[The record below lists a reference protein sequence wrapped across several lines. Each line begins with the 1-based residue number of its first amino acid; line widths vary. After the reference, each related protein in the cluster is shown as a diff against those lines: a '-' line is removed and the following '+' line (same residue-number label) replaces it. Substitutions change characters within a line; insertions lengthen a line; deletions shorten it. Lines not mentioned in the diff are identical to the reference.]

1 MAKGALELGRIL
13 VVDDEP
19 LVARMAKN
27 TLAGIGYEVETAQS
41 GSDALASLRER
52 HFDLVI
58 SDLFMPDIT
67 GKDLLETIREAGLDT
82 DVLIMS
88 GAGSISL
95 AVDAMKHGAKS
106 FVEKPFAV
114 DDLRREVRAI
124 FKHRR
129 CALEAAVAVTRAS
142 SAPTSRE
149 AQRTFPEEPGREF
162 LGRYEIRRRIGEGGM
177 GRVYEAFDPN
187 LQRSVAIKV
196 MLPERDARLQGELT
210 ERFRREGW
218 LAGQLVHPHIVAVY
232 DAGQAPNADYHY
244 LVMEMVAGGSLR
256 QRLDRLGR
264 LPVADAVAIGHQLA
278 SALRCA
284 HQREIIHRD
293 VKPENILFGEDDI
306 VKLGDFGVAR
316 VSNSQLTGD
325 RWLGSPAYLAPEVIR
340 GRPCDFRSDQ
350 FALGAVLIE
359 MVSGVSPFAG
369 ETPFETLHNVVE
381 RDTPHLMEHGMR
393 MAPELDALIERL
405 LEKDPA
411 RRFEDE
417 AELVQ
422 RLGALRQHLH

>member
-1 MAKGALELGRIL
+1 
-13 VVDDEP
+13 
-19 LVARMAKN
+19 
-27 TLAGIGYEVETAQS
+27 
-41 GSDALASLRER
+41 
-52 HFDLVI
+52 
-58 SDLFMPDIT
+58 
-67 GKDLLETIREAGLDT
+67 
-82 DVLIMS
+82 
-88 GAGSISL
+88 
-95 AVDAMKHGAKS
+95 
-106 FVEKPFAV
+106 
-114 DDLRREVRAI
+114 
-124 FKHRR
+124 
-129 CALEAAVAVTRAS
+129 
-142 SAPTSRE
+142 
-149 AQRTFPEEPGREF
+149 
-162 LGRYEIRRRIGEGGM
+162 
-177 GRVYEAFDPN
+177 
-187 LQRSVAIKV
+187 
-196 MLPERDARLQGELT
+196 
-210 ERFRREGW
+210 
-218 LAGQLVHPHIVAVY
+218 
-232 DAGQAPNADYHY
+232 
-244 LVMEMVAGGSLR
+244 
-256 QRLDRLGR
+256 
-264 LPVADAVAIGHQLA
+264 VADAVAIGHQLA

-284 HQREIIHRD
+284 HQREIVHRD